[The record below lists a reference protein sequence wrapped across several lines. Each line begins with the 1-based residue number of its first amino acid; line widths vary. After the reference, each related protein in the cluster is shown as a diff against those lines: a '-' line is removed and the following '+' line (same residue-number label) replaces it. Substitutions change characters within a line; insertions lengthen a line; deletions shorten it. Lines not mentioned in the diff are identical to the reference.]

1 MLIAD
6 WERRVAHSERLLVLI
21 ALEEFGLVLPD
32 PDWPLRVE
40 RWLEQRRAARSVPV
54 AFGRAASQSRLPR
67 LVAHLVLLL
76 IAVGTG
82 ILVRKY

>member
-6 WERRVAHSERLLVLI
+6 WERQVAHSERLLVLI

-40 RWLEQRRAARSVPV
+40 RCLERRNRRHATPVP
-54 AFGRAASQSRLPR
+54 FGRAARDSRLAR
-67 LVAHLVLLL
+67 LAAHLGLLVLVAGLV
-76 IAVGTG
+76 IVWKA
-82 ILVRKY
+82 

>member
-6 WERRVAHSERLLVLI
+6 WERQVAHSERLLVLI

-40 RWLEQRRAARSVPV
+40 RWLVRRNRRHATPV
-54 AFGRAASQSRLPR
+54 AFGRAARDSRLAR
-67 LVAHLVLLL
+67 LAAHLGLLVLVAGLV
-76 IAVGTG
+76 IVWKA
-82 ILVRKY
+82 